1 MLKFILLTALVA
13 GLTACSV
20 PQTKSAF
27 RQWVKD
33 DPAFVSKKEAIL
45 KNADLKTVEKRMIA
59 FGNKCLNME
68 TFTTR
73 VGTFSDSTYKTNT
86 FKPSMDKEPGR
97 VSLYMQQL
105 SRGHYLHDIPE
116 DGPYVFMAE
125 ATKGDKPNQVRIA
138 IYHSAIG
145 HGNIGEDAM
154 GWLVGESEFCPE
166 L

>member
-1 MLKFILLTALVA
+1 MLKIIFAAALA
-13 GLTACSV
+13 GALAACSV
-20 PQTKSAF
+20 PQTKSEF

-33 DPAFVSKKEAIL
+33 DPAFISKKEAIL
-45 KNADLKTVEKRMIA
+45 KNTDLKTVEKRMIA
-59 FGNKCLNME
+59 FGNKCLNLE
-68 TFTTR
+68 TYATR

-105 SRGHYLHDIPE
+105 SRGHYLNEIPE
-116 DGPYVFMAE
+116 DGPYVFLAE
-125 ATKGDKPNQVRIA
+125 ATKEDKPHQVRVA
-138 IYHSAIG
+138 VYHSAIG

-154 GWLVGESEFCPE
+154 GWLVGESEFCPN